1 MEETVFAGFAFL
13 SETRIN
19 IARGKTGIYP
29 SCLEAAHKDL
39 RISVAGLSFFIQFK
53 ISLILVCQVIFDS
66 DVDIFIL
73 CYGTQNLIEY
83 FFFFFLTRFVYHI
96 SSIGRRSTAGLLPG
110 RGKNPGS
117 PVTLF

>member
-1 MEETVFAGFAFL
+1 MEETVIAGFAFL

-83 FFFFFLTRFVYHI
+83 FFFFFFNSLC
-96 SSIGRRSTAGLLPG
+96 LPHLQHWKEEYCWVAA
-110 RGKNPGS
+110 R
-117 PVTLF
+117 